1 MPAPSSPSAS
11 PAFSPSAEFGDKFE
25 LLRRAYGARLEDK
38 IADIEAAWEHY
49 LRLPAGAEKA
59 EALTISHRLTH
70 SLAGSGATFGFP
82 LISQFAR
89 CAEIPL
95 KAIIESEADN
105 DAPNGEQRADIEVA
119 YAQLREAITHITAS
133 QSEMLAPVAAVPAK
147 VVAPILVVR
156 PTEIAP
162 DATANP
168 LIYLFC
174 ERWNNAPS
182 WAASVET
189 FGYRLQI
196 YCDAAQLRDAF
207 ARAKPAVLM
216 VSSHAEPAQI
226 GATLSDVWATLRGG
240 DKPPIPLIWIC
251 EDGDLRARL
260 QAVRLGATAFFT
272 PPVDLDALLAKLDDF
287 SVLNTPEPFR
297 VLIVEDEATLASF
310 YALTLQ
316 GAGMETREVNDP
328 MALMAPLIDF
338 RPDLILMDVYMP
350 NCEGT
355 ELAAVIRQQE
365 AYVGIPIM
373 FLSSEVDT
381 DKQLEA
387 MRLGGDEFLQ
397 KPVDSQHLISS
408 VRTRAA
414 RARVLQNL
422 MVRDS
427 LTGLLNHTKTKEQ
440 LGIEIERMRRL
451 GHPVSLAMIDID
463 HFKTVNDSYGHATG
477 DRVLRSLSRLLS
489 QRMRQTDI
497 VGRYGGE
504 EFAVIMV
511 GADAHNACRAIEE
524 VRQTWA
530 NLAHNSNG
538 REFFSTFSAGVSAA
552 PPHESAA
559 SLSES
564 ADAALYQAKAKGRNQ
579 VTLGE

>member
-1 MPAPSSPSAS
+1 MKVSSSPLASTEFS
-11 PAFSPSAEFGDKFE
+11 PAADFGDKFE

-38 IADIEAAWEHY
+38 IAAIETAWKRY
-49 LRLPAGAEKA
+49 LEVPASAEKS
-59 EALTISHRLTH
+59 EALAVLHRLTH
-70 SLAGSGATFGFP
+70 SLAGSGATFGFS
-82 LISQFAR
+82 LVSQFAR
-89 CAEIPL
+89 RAEIQL
-95 KAIIESEADN
+95 KTIIETEANN
-105 DAPNGEQRADIEVA
+105 DSPTGEQRAEIEAA
-119 YAQLREAITHITAS
+119 YAQLRHVIAQITAT
-133 QSEMLAPVAAVPAK
+133 QSEILAPVAAVPAQ
-147 VVAPILVVR
+147 VVAPVAVVR

-162 DATANP
+162 AAPANP

-174 ERWNNAPS
+174 EFFNEAPS
-182 WAASVET
+182 WVSSVET

-196 YCDAAQLRDAF
+196 YNDAAQLRDAI
-207 ARAKPAVLM
+207 ARAQPAVLM
-216 VSSHAEPAQI
+216 VSSQTEPVQV
-226 GATLSDVWATLRGG
+226 GAVLSDVWPLLHQG
-240 DKPPIPLIWIC
+240 DKPKIPMIWIC
-251 EDGDLRARL
+251 ENGDLRARL
-260 QAVRLGATAFFT
+260 QAVRLGAAAFFT
-272 PPVDLDALLAKLDDF
+272 PPVDLDALLAKLDDL
-287 SVLNTPEPFR
+287 SVLHTPEPFR
-297 VLIVEDEATLASF
+297 VLIVEDDATLASF

-316 GAGMETREVNDP
+316 GAGMDTREVTDP

-338 RPDLILMDVYMP
+338 QPDLILMDVYMP
-350 NCEGT
+350 DCQGT

-365 AYVGIPIM
+365 TYVGIPIM
-373 FLSSEVDT
+373 FLSSEMDS

-440 LGIEIERMRRL
+440 LGIEIERRRRL

-463 HFKTVNDSYGHATG
+463 HFKTVNDHYGHATG

-511 GADAHNACRAIEE
+511 GADAGNARRAIDE
-524 VRQTWA
+524 VRQSWA

-552 PPHESAA
+552 PPHENAA

-564 ADAALYQAKAKGRNQ
+564 ADNALYEAKGAGRNQ
-579 VTLGE
+579 VILGE